1 MTKEQIKIN
10 AYLDGTLSSEEEKKF
25 MQDCCND
32 TALRNQLFFTAVL
45 RSSH

>member
-1 MTKEQIKIN
+1 MTYKDKVN
-10 AYLDGTLSSEEEKKF
+10 AYLDGTMTEQEEKEF

-32 TALRNQLFFTAVL
+32 IALRNQLFFTAVL